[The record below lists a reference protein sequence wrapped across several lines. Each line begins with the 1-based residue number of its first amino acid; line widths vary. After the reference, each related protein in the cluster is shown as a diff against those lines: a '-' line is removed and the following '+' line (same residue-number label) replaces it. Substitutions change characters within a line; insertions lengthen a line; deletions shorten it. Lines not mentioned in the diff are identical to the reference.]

1 MVTFDSDLPEDE
13 DHLLSPLE
21 DELED
26 SSQIDET
33 GTEDREDEL
42 EKAWEKRQRELITS
56 VLDYNLSTLSDLIT
70 NKQIDLSPRYQRRDR
85 WKPPRQSML
94 IESFLMNVPI
104 PPIFLNEDNY
114 GTYSVI
120 DGKQRLTAIHQF
132 MRGRLKL
139 QGLKVFQELNGKTI
153 DDLSANF
160 RNVIA
165 TRSNLRATI
174 ILRQSDNDVKFEVF
188 RRLNT
193 GGVRLNAQEIRN
205 STWPGPLNDLLLDL
219 SETPIFQ
226 SLVGIVKPESSTL
239 YKEMRDVE
247 LVLRF
252 MTFRTSWQTFK
263 GGMSRKMDEFMAENQ
278 RPGKPQLD
286 AMRSDFVNALNVVHT
301 AFDQNA
307 FRRFTPETGLWRK
320 PILAALFDAQML
332 AAREYSPDEVS
343 PCSADIQDGNME
355 LFSDPNFR
363 RTIDAATNTPA
374 LFQRRI
380 EFLQELFGSIV

>member
-1 MVTFDSDLPEDE
+1 
-13 DHLLSPLE
+13 
-21 DELED
+21 
-26 SSQIDET
+26 
-33 GTEDREDEL
+33 
-42 EKAWEKRQRELITS
+42 
-56 VLDYNLSTLSDLIT
+56 
-70 NKQIDLSPRYQRRDR
+70 
-85 WKPPRQSML
+85 ML